1 MARPRT
7 LAMKLGG
14 LAAATYVR
22 TWMGSLDI
30 QASMYDATSD
40 PAREDF
46 RGPIIFVC
54 WHEYLLAPFYIGGQ
68 TNTSILTSRHR
79 DANWIAE
86 AARHLG
92 FQTIRGSTSKGG
104 SQALLELMRQQG
116 ARNLGIAC
124 DGPLGPRRSMAPGPI
139 YLSSRLQI
147 PLVLYGAGY
156 DRPWRVA
163 TWDRFALPRPGSRA
177 RLVVGPRMQIPPNL
191 DRTQVEHYRQ
201 RAESL
206 LLRLTFEAEA
216 WAEAGTRK
224 VGQRAMRRQPS
235 PISCRRNRAAAAG

>member
-1 MARPRT
+1 MAGQRT

-30 QASMYDATSD
+30 QASMYDATTD

-46 RGPIIFVC
+46 RGPIIFAF

-68 TNTSILTSRHR
+68 TNTAILTSRHR

-92 FQTIRGSTSKGG
+92 FQTIRGSTSNGG
-104 SQALLELMRQQG
+104 SKALLELMRKHG

-156 DRPWRVA
+156 DRPWRVG

-191 DRTQVEHYRQ
+191 DRAQVEHYRQ
-201 RAESL
+201 RAEAL

-224 VGQRAMRRQPS
+224 VGQRALRRQPS
-235 PISCRRNRAAAAG
+235 PLICRRRFAAAG

>member
-1 MARPRT
+1 MQHS
-7 LAMKLGG
+7 LAMKAGG
-14 LAAATYVR
+14 LAAAAYVR
-22 TWMGSLDI
+22 AWMGSLDI
-30 QASMYDATSD
+30 QASMYDSTTD
-40 PAREDF
+40 PARDEF
-46 RGPIIFVC
+46 RGPIIFVF

-92 FQTIRGSTSKGG
+92 FRTIRGSTSKGG
-104 SQALLELMRQQG
+104 SQALLEFLRHE
-116 ARNLGIAC
+116 ASRNLGIAC
-124 DGPLGPRRSMAPGPI
+124 DGPLGPRRQMAPGPI

-156 DRPWRVA
+156 DRPWRVD
-163 TWDRFALPRPGSRA
+163 TWDRFAVPRPGSRA
-177 RLVVGPRMQIPPNL
+177 RLVVGPRMQIPANL
-191 DRTQVEHYRQ
+191 DRAQVEHYRQ
-201 RAESL
+201 RAETL

-224 VGQRAMRRQPS
+224 EGQRALRRKPRPVRQH
-235 PISCRRNRAAAAG
+235 RAA